1 MWLVRRPSFVLLG
14 RIFLILVLPLSMNVF
29 LVILGAIVTRKEQ
42 LLLKERVPRD
52 TIVKGV
58 LHQLNRLFA
67 QRDISVWLFL
77 LLLLPV
83 L

>member
-14 RIFLILVLPLSMNVF
+14 RIFLILVLPLSMNAF

-42 LLLKERVPRD
+42 LLLKERVIRD

-58 LHQLNRLFA
+58 LHLLNRLFA

>member
-58 LHQLNRLFA
+58 LHLLNRLFA
-67 QRDISVWLFL
+67 QRDISVWLLL

>member
-67 QRDISVWLFL
+67 QRDISVWLLL